1 MMTLLRAYR
10 VFALG
15 LFPLGVGAADASPSF
30 AAKTFQWKQRLLLV
44 FAPGADHPA
53 VGEQMAL
60 WKDAGPEASDRDLLS
75 FLWKGA
81 AELPAAAKQ
90 KYDIDPNKFTV
101 LLIGKDGGVKQRSY
115 EPAGPDRLFAL
126 IDSMP
131 MRRDEMRK
139 AAAK

>member
-1 MMTLLRAYR
+1 MTLLRASR

-15 LFPLGVGAADASPSF
+15 LFPLAVVASDGSPPF
-30 AAKTFQWKQRLLLV
+30 AAETFQWKQRLLLV
-44 FAPGADHPA
+44 FAPGPEHPA

-60 WKDAGPEASDRDLLS
+60 WKDAGPEASERNLLT

-90 KYDIDPNKFTV
+90 KYDIDPDKFTV
-101 LLIGKDGGVKQRSY
+101 LLIGKDGGVKLRSY
-115 EPAGPDRLFAL
+115 EPAGPDRIFAL